1 MGAMRTAALL
11 LAVVLAPS
19 AARGN
24 EIPCSPVEEGTIR
37 LDGLLGDWKG
47 VDGVGVD
54 DASHVLKGKES
65 WSGPADLSFDLYC
78 NHDDAALYLAVNVK
92 DEYFIRSKGAPKG
105 DDHLVVLIGKKV
117 LTVFPGNL
125 RDLPSKL
132 SWGAGGRVKKKGD
145 VEMAEA
151 MQEKGYSVEL
161 RIPFKQIGAKPGG
174 AAIPGAVHV
183 HDSDSRAKGRTETVM
198 GTAPS
203 ARQGSFSFAQA
214 KADVS
219 GFLKD
224 KGLSQRDV
232 RTQLSVDVVGDERP
246 EQVLLAGKTIGI
258 VGEGLPGGSYFYMDL
273 SLKSGKDI
281 YWLKAMDLNG
291 DGKAELVTRFT
302 ERAGNGRRELLAVFR
317 FDESNKFVRSFAHEI
332 LKGQGERV
340 ILNRF
345 AFQPRKGGKKKKG
358 KRGKRGGAGI
368 DIVVDKPVAKG
379 FTAESFREA
388 PSADCFSILLPWG
401 EEKKRH
407 FRFEGDEI
415 SRVQ

>member
-1 MGAMRTAALL
+1 MRTGLLALL
-11 LAVVLAPS
+11 LALPA
-19 AARGN
+19 AARAS
-24 EIPCSPVEEGTIR
+24 EIHCSPVEEGTIR

-54 DASHVLKGKES
+54 SAGNLLKGRES
-65 WSGPADLSFDLYC
+65 WSGAADLSFDVYC
-78 NHDDAALYLAVNVK
+78 NHDDESLYLAVNVK
-92 DEYFIRSKGAPKG
+92 DEYFIRTKGAPKG
-105 DDHLVVLIGKKV
+105 DDHLVVHLGKKT

-132 SWGAGGRVKKKGD
+132 SWGAGKRVKKKGD
-145 VEMAEA
+145 AEMAEA
-151 MQEKGYSVEL
+151 LQDKGYSIEL
-161 RIPFKQIGAKPGG
+161 KIPFKLIGARPGG
-174 AAIPGAVHV
+174 ASIPGAVWV
-183 HDSDSRAKGRTETVM
+183 LDSDSRARGKTETVM

-203 ARQGSFSFAQA
+203 ARQGSFSFAQT

-224 KGLSQRDV
+224 KGYSQREV
-232 RTQLSVDVVGDERP
+232 RTQLSVDVVGDARP
-246 EQVLLAGKTIGI
+246 EQVLLVGKTIGI
-258 VGEGLPGGSYFYMDL
+258 VGEGLPGGSYFYLDL
-273 SLKSGKDI
+273 PLKSGKDI

-291 DGKAELVTRFT
+291 DGKAELVTRYA

-317 FDESNKFVRSFAHEI
+317 FDESNKFARSFAHEI

-345 AFQPRKGGKKKKG
+345 AFQPRKGKKG
-358 KRGKRGGAGI
+358 KRGKRRKGGI
-368 DIVVDKPVAKG
+368 DIVVDKPVARG
-379 FTAESFREA
+379 FSEGSFREA

-401 EEKKRH
+401 EEKKRQ

-415 SRVQ
+415 SQVQ